1 LGEKTTRIDTA
12 KATKT
17 KCITP
22 HRYHCTTVH
31 IRLNDYTE
39 GRIFDI
45 IFREFHKRKE
55 KENVENHDSG

>member
-1 LGEKTTRIDTA
+1 MSHFFSRFGKSFARVQKMGKLQALT
-12 KATKT
+12 
-17 KCITP
+17 
-22 HRYHCTTVH
+22 
-31 IRLNDYTE
+31 DYTE